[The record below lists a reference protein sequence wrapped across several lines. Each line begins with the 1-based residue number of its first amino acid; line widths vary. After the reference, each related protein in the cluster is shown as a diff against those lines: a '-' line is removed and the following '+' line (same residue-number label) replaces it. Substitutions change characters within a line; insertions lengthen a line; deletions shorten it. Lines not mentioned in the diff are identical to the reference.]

1 MKSTGILIFFG
12 RVLTLIMAMGITGCY
27 YDKEDL
33 LYHKA
38 GAVDCASVSAKYST
52 DVAPLMKNKC
62 ATAGCHNAGGSENK
76 YTFTDYTSIMKSITP
91 FNAQKSTAYKAITGK
106 GFVQLMP
113 PSGALPEKDRILIRV
128 WIDQGAKSEMPSN
141 IPDIVIGRLP
151 VYLRALSR
159 LAQEGHEVTSSH
171 ELGQRL
177 GISSAQIRKD
187 LSHFGGFGKQGTGYQ
202 IAHLI
207 EQLRQV
213 LKVDKDWEVALVGV
227 GDLGSALVHYKG
239 FSDRG
244 FHIAY
249 VFDNSPQK
257 IGKKVGNFTVASTD
271 EMTRTIEERG
281 IRIAMIAVPAEKAQA
296 VADEL
301 IQAGV
306 RAILNY
312 APINL
317 NVPSDVR
324 VQYIDPVLHMQ
335 RMTYYLT

>member
-1 MKSTGILIFFG
+1 
-12 RVLTLIMAMGITGCY
+12 
-27 YDKEDL
+27 
-33 LYHKA
+33 
-38 GAVDCASVSAKYST
+38 
-52 DVAPLMKNKC
+52 
-62 ATAGCHNAGGSENK
+62 
-76 YTFTDYTSIMKSITP
+76 
-91 FNAQKSTAYKAITGK
+91 
-106 GFVQLMP
+106 MP
-113 PSGALPEKDRILIRV
+113 T
-128 WIDQGAKSEMPSN
+128 N

-151 VYLRALSR
+151 VYLRALTR
-159 LAQEGHEVTSSH
+159 LLQEGQEVTSSH

-202 IAHLI
+202 IAYLV

-213 LKVDKDWEVALVGV
+213 LKVNQEWEVVLVGA

-244 FHIAY
+244 FRIAY
-249 VFDNSPQK
+249 VFDNSPE
-257 IGKKVGNFTVASTD
+257 KVGRNIGEFTIRPMN
-271 EMTRTIEERG
+271 EMQNTVRDKG
-281 IRIAMIAVPAEKAQA
+281 VKIAMIAVPAEKAHE
-296 VADEL
+296 VANQL
-301 IQAGV
+301 IEAGI

-317 NVPSDVR
+317 NVPSNVH